1 MNSTSFAYV
10 YLVLGGIAIILELLP
25 ENIYKKMTIRSHRAK
40 DTEEYIKR
48 SKITG
53 ILTGVLAI
61 LTGSVIL
68 VKGFKYSPIFNSIML
83 LTISI
88 GGYFRNKL
96 LIR

>member
-25 ENIYKKMTIRSHRAK
+25 ENIYKKMIIRSHRVK

-53 ILTGVLAI
+53 IVTGVLAL
-61 LTGSVIL
+61 LTGIVIL
-68 VKGFKYSPIFNSIML
+68 VKGFEYFTIFNSIML
-83 LTISI
+83 ITIFI
-88 GGYFRNKL
+88 GGYFRDKL
-96 LIR
+96 LIK